1 MGVPPKDFSVTGGDH
16 FLLNVRL
23 PKEQLC
29 HGSSVAVFG
38 DPTDPTFLPTTR
50 PLRWSRAALAGT
62 GSALFPTSSGVSM
75 QASRTRSPVVVVQV
89 SPS

>member
-16 FLLNVRL
+16 LLPNVDR

-38 DPTDPTFLPTTR
+38 DPTDSNL
-50 PLRWSRAALAGT
+50 LAHH
-62 GSALFPTSSGVSM
+62 
-75 QASRTRSPVVVVQV
+75 
-89 SPS
+89 